1 MDRNTGI
8 DLQGSGAEPL
18 AEEDPRR
25 IGPIPL
31 IGRLGAGGMGRVF
44 LGVHDGRYVAVKQV
58 LPSIAREDEDFLLRF
73 GHELDNLA
81 RLPEDATARLIAG
94 DRAARLPWFATAYVP
109 GITLREAV
117 ESHGPLPAEA
127 LWLLLR
133 EAADGLAAIHA
144 LDMVHRDVKPSNA
157 MLTPDG
163 LTLIDFGVAHAAQQ
177 SRLTSVG
184 MVVGTAAYMSPEQAQ
199 GKRALSGAV
208 DIFALGSMVAYA
220 ATGTPPFGDES
231 GPGVLYRIVHEDPD
245 LQQLRDLDGELA
257 DVVAD
262 CLAKAPEGRPT
273 AAELVERTSGRG
285 PAVPPLW
292 PEPIAEKLSERAAF
306 AARTPDLSR
315 FTAPNTTRPDTSDG
329 ENSKD
334 TFGPTAR
341 APEGV
346 REGAESGAGPAV
358 VEPKPTAAPK
368 ERRRTRIRPVII
380 PVLVSGGVGLTAVL
394 LPHVTEAG
402 DGHGRGPSSSVTA
415 PVVVSPSV
423 SADGPEKPP
432 PSGDASASKKPKKPG
447 ESESG
452 HPAMPGAPDGDQAA
466 GGSVQGADG
475 GGGGGNG
482 DSGTSGGGGNGGSGT
497 SGGGGGGSSGSG
509 TSGSGGGSDGSAT
522 GSSGGSGGSS
532 TTGGGTS
539 PVPGRTLVRNVGDG
553 RCVVAQSFNVWAGSC
568 TGDAAVWKLE
578 SLGSGTYRLVS
589 KSSGNCMTN
598 GPAQLSACGTE
609 RQGWRLGAG
618 GTLVST
624 RTGDC
629 LEATSYGQLFVRDC
643 TGAATQRWSLS

>member
-1 MDRNTGI
+1 MNGNTGI
-8 DLQGSGAEPL
+8 DLEGSGAEPL
-18 AEEDPRR
+18 ADDDPRR

-58 LPSIAREDEDFLLRF
+58 LPSIAREDEEFLLRF

-109 GITLREAV
+109 GITLRESV
-117 ESHGPLPAEA
+117 DSHGPLPAEA

-184 MVVGTAAYMSPEQAQ
+184 VVVGTAAYMSPEQAQ
-199 GKRALSGAV
+199 GKRTLSGAV

-231 GPGVLYRIVHEDPD
+231 GPGVLYRIVHENPD
-245 LQQLRDLDGELA
+245 LQQLRDLDAELA

-262 CLAKAPEGRPT
+262 CLEKAPEGRPT
-273 AAELVERTSGRG
+273 ATELIERTSGRG

-292 PEPIAEKLSERAAF
+292 PKPVAERLSERAAF

-315 FTAPNTTRPDTSDG
+315 FTMPDTTRPDTSDG
-329 ENSKD
+329 EESEGAL
-334 TFGPTAR
+334 GPAAR
-341 APEGV
+341 EPEGV
-346 REGAESGAGPAV
+346 REAAESGPGRAV

-368 ERRRTRIRPVII
+368 EHRRARITPVII

-394 LPHVTEAG
+394 LPYVTEAG
-402 DGHGRGPSSSVTA
+402 DDRGRGPSSSVTA

-423 SADGPEKPP
+423 SAHSPEEPS

-447 ESESG
+447 ESGSG
-452 HPAMPGAPDGDQAA
+452 QPAMPGASGGDQAA
-466 GGSVQGADG
+466 GGSDQGS
-475 GGGGGNG
+475 
-482 DSGTSGGGGNGGSGT
+482 DSGGGGGNGGSGT
-497 SGGGGGGSSGSG
+497 SGGGGGGGSSSG
-509 TSGSGGGSDGSAT
+509 TSGGGNGGSAT
-522 GSSGGSGGSS
+522 GSGGGSGGSS
-532 TTGGGTS
+532 TTGGGTTN
-539 PVPGRTLVRNVGDG
+539 PAPGRKLVRNVGDG
-553 RCVVAQSFNVWAGSC
+553 SCVVAQTFSVWTGSC
-568 TGDAAVWKLE
+568 AGDAAVWTLE
-578 SLGSGTYRLVS
+578 SLGNGTYRFVS

-609 RQGWRLGAG
+609 RQGWRLGSG

-643 TGAATQRWSLS
+643 TGAAAQHWSLS